1 MAWTFEAE
9 LIEWRGPAPF
19 VFAPLP
25 VEISLSLKEAAR
37 GLMYWG
43 QVPVV
48 AVIGGTEFDTAM
60 WPRDGR
66 FLLPVKKAVQR
77 TERVAVGDAV
87 TATVRLPSAAG

>member
-25 VEISLSLKEAAR
+25 VE
-37 GLMYWG
+37 
-43 QVPVV
+43 
-48 AVIGGTEFDTAM
+48 
-60 WPRDGR
+60 
-66 FLLPVKKAVQR
+66 KAVQR
-77 TERVAVGDAV
+77 TERIAVGDAV